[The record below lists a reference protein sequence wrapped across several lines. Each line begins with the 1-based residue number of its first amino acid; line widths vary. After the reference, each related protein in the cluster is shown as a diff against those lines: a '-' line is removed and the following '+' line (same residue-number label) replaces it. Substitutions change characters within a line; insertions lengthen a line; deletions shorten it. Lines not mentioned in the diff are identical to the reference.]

1 LSLFIKGS
9 GKKNQGGLYEGAE
22 SEIDPLDIFNGF
34 PRPVSL
40 WSGSEIRKGLFSDPS
55 LIPYAL
61 NIVLDLM
68 SMNENNQNKCLD
80 EK

>member
-9 GKKNQGGLYEGAE
+9 GKKNHVGLYVGAE
-22 SEIDPLDIFNGF
+22 SEIDPLEIFNLF
-34 PRPVSL
+34 PRPVSR

-68 SMNENNQNKCLD
+68 SMNENNPKKNA
-80 EK
+80 